1 MPEIAIEMTEAEL
14 RRIRAAAVVL
24 GQTVEQMVA
33 DELRA
38 RYALLDLPGKV
49 IPLRLR
55 LRKGGVGDGH
65 D

>member
-1 MPEIAIEMTEAEL
+1 MPEIAIDVTEAER
-14 RRIRAAAVVL
+14 RRIEMAAAAT
-24 GQTVEQMVA
+24 GKTVEQMVA
-33 DELRA
+33 DELRS

-55 LRKGGVGDGH
+55 PKKGGAGDGH

>member
-14 RRIRAAAVVL
+14 RRIRAVAVVL

-55 LRKGGVGDGH
+55 HKKEVDRGSD
-65 D
+65 

>member
-1 MPEIAIEMTEAEL
+1 MPEIAIDVTEAEMQ
-14 RRIRAAAVVL
+14 RIAAAAAML
-24 GQTVEQMVA
+24 GKTVEQMVA

-55 LRKGGVGDGH
+55 SRKGEGGRGH

>member
-1 MPEIAIEMTEAEL
+1 MPEIAIVVTDAEL
-14 RRIRAAAVVL
+14 RRIEMAALLL
-24 GQTVEQMVA
+24 GKTVEQMVA
-33 DELRA
+33 SELRA

-55 LRKGGVGDGH
+55 PKKGGADDGH

>member
-1 MPEIAIEMTEAEL
+1 MPAIAIDVTEAEL
-14 RRIRAAAVVL
+14 RRIEAAAAMR

-33 DELRA
+33 DELRT

-55 LRKGGVGDGH
+55 LKKEVDRGSD
-65 D
+65 

>member
-1 MPEIAIEMTEAEL
+1 MPEIAIDVTDAEL
-14 RRIRAAAVVL
+14 RRIEAAAQVL

-55 LRKGGVGDGH
+55 PKKEVDRGSD
-65 D
+65 

>member
-1 MPEIAIEMTEAEL
+1 MPAIEIDVTDAEL
-14 RRIRAAAVVL
+14 RRIETAAL
-24 GQTVEQMVA
+24 GLGKTVEQMVA

-49 IPLRLR
+49 VRLR
-55 LRKGGVGDGH
+55 PWKGEGERGH